1 MICWNS
7 IARTLAHKS
16 AFLLLVGFFCE
27 ISLNMSDISL
37 PLIEKHDNRDVKTER
52 GLQSEVKT
60 VF

>member
-7 IARTLAHKS
+7 IARMLAHKS

-27 ISLNMSDISL
+27 IYLNMSDISL
-37 PLIEKHDNRDVKTER
+37 PLIEKHDNIDIKTER
-52 GLQSEVKT
+52 GLQREVKT